1 MSMEVSSIAI
11 DESVSDVF
19 PPVQLQETLTDAVDT
34 AIIDAGADSLEPY
47 DAVVTMAYHDS
58 YLEDVR
64 WIHSIQAGVDRFP
77 FDELRKH
84 GVILTNS
91 SGIHGPAVGETVMG
105 YMLSFARQLLPAVK
119 SQTQREWSPPAWDE
133 AYTLAE
139 ERCCIVGLGTL
150 GQGIVKRASALGL
163 DVVGVRRSGDPVDEV
178 QTVYTPDNLHTAIR
192 DSKFV
197 VLAVPLVE
205 ETRHLMSTKEFAAMR
220 DDAIL
225 INVARGPVVDQEAL
239 VDALEAGALGGAAL
253 DVFETEPLPEDS
265 PLWEFEE
272 VLITPHSAAFTE
284 DYYQNVTDLVQENL
298 ANIDA
303 GEELVNRVV

>member
-1 MSMEVSSIAI
+1 MEVSSIAV

-19 PPVQLQETLTDAVDT
+19 PPAQLQEALTDAVDAVT
-34 AIIDAGADSLEPY
+34 IDAGADSLEPY

-58 YLEDVR
+58 YLEDIS

-77 FDELRKH
+77 FDDLRKH

-91 SGIHGPAVGETVMG
+91 SGIHGSTVGETVVG
-105 YMLSFARQLLPAVK
+105 YMLSFARRLLPAVK
-119 SQTQREWSPPAWDE
+119 SQTHREWSPPEWDE

-150 GQGIVKRASALGL
+150 GRGIVKRASALGV
-163 DVVGVRRSGDPVDEV
+163 DVVGVRRSGDHLDGVR
-178 QTVYTPDNLHTAIR
+178 TVYTPDDLHTAIR
-192 DSKFV
+192 NSKFV

-205 ETRHLMSTKEFAAMR
+205 ETRHLMSTEEFAAMR

-239 VDALEAGALGGAAL
+239 VDALKAGALGGAAL
-253 DVFETEPLPEDS
+253 DVFEAEPLPKDS

-272 VLITPHSAAFTE
+272 VLITPHCAAFTE
-284 DYYQNVTDLVQENL
+284 DYYRNVADIVRENL
-298 ANIDA
+298 AHIDA
-303 GEELVNRVV
+303 GEELVNRIV